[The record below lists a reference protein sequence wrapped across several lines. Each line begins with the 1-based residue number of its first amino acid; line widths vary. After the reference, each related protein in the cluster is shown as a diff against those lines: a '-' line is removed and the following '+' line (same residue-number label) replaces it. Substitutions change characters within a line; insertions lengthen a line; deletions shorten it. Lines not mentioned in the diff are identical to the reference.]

1 MGIMDSLIT
10 PIVSLV
16 VIGCFVS
23 FCGYFVIKAFHNAYT
38 KSFKFFFR
46 HKIMGK
52 HYPQETVLWCMN
64 CMENGVG
71 WYGAKKL
78 LMTKNYPQKQI
89 NETLWIYDR
98 IIIETQGGIKKNG
111 KQFKGISGKVEIK
124 AKSDLPTI

>member
-1 MGIMDSLIT
+1 MGIVDLMII
-10 PIVSLV
+10 PIIQLV
-16 VIGCFVS
+16 VIGFFVS
-23 FCGYFVIKAFHNAYT
+23 FVGYFVIKAFHNAYT
-38 KSFKFFFR
+38 KSFKFFIR
-46 HKIMGK
+46 HKIMRK
-52 HYPQETVLWCMN
+52 SYPENIVSWCMS
-64 CMENGVG
+64 CMEQGIG
-71 WYGAKKL
+71 WYDAKKL